1 LIGKS
6 LKHPGEEN
14 NPKQM
19 ASDQPIPSTMVVM
32 EPKAKKKYKTKNEK
46 EKDTIVEELMVV
58 A

>member
-1 LIGKS
+1 
-6 LKHPGEEN
+6 
-14 NPKQM
+14 M